1 MSYQYVA
8 TSVAGFVQQL
18 TVQYIRH
25 GYFFYVAG
33 HVPPGRLPED
43 IDAKL
48 IAQYDVAKSRWQR
61 ARRKASGGGNV
72 HYLRYA
78 SFWVLVANAGEHLFF
93 KREASVIRD
102 VRREPIAF
110 AGYSIGYRRS
120 VNGTYHA
127 SVRIHQN
134 EYRWLKSYM
143 CDLAKRATVKEM
155 AEEFRR
161 LRFEPYAPVVR
172 QLFAVL
178 RAVNR
183 TRQTAGLRPLH
194 KDVIGTNRKVVRP
207 FEPRPDGSPTWPE
220 AVVSHPK
227 TRRA

>member
-1 MSYQYVA
+1 MSYKYVA

-33 HVPPGRLPED
+33 HIPPGRLAED

-48 IAQYDVAKSRWQR
+48 IEQYDVAKSRWQR
-61 ARRKASGGGNV
+61 ARRKAAGGGNV
-72 HYLRYA
+72 HYLRYD

-93 KREASVIRD
+93 EREASVIRD
-102 VRREPIAF
+102 VRRQPIAF

-120 VNGTYHA
+120 ISGTYHA
-127 SVRIHQN
+127 SVRIHEN
-134 EYRWLKSYM
+134 EYRWLKSYLCQM
-143 CDLAKRATVKEM
+143 AAKATVSEM
-155 AEEFRR
+155 ADEFRR

-172 QLFAVL
+172 QLFAIL

-183 TRQTAGLRPLH
+183 VRKTAGLRPLH
-194 KDVIGTNRKVVRP
+194 NDVVRTSRSVVKP
-207 FEPRPDGSPTWPE
+207 FEPRAEGTPAWPGAVASHRKTWRP
-220 AVVSHPK
+220 
-227 TRRA
+227 

>member
-61 ARRKASGGGNV
+61 ARRKAKGGGNV

-194 KDVIGTNRKVVRP
+194 NDVIQTNRQVVRP
-207 FEPRPDGSPTWPE
+207 FEPRPDGSPAWPE
-220 AVVSHPK
+220 PVVSHPK
-227 TRRA
+227 PRRA

>member
-61 ARRKASGGGNV
+61 ARRKAKGGGNV

-78 SFWVLVANAGEHLFF
+78 SFWVLVANKGDHLFF

-183 TRQTAGLRPLH
+183 TRQTAGLRPIY
-194 KDVIGTNRKVVRP
+194 KDVVQTNRQVVRP
-207 FEPRPDGSPTWPE
+207 FEPRPEGAPAWPE
-220 AVVSHPK
+220 PVVSHPK